1 MCTVIIIHYF
11 VPSII
16 IIPLSLCSKEYVFAT
31 VYKAKGLE
39 FDTVHLL
46 DFSTQE
52 LEMALKR
59 GILICG
65 SCIMTVKH
73 N

>member
-1 MCTVIIIHYF
+1 MCTVIIHYF

-16 IIPLSLCSKEYVFAT
+16 IIPLSLCFKEYVFAT

-52 LEMALKR
+52 LETALES
-59 GILICG
+59 GIY
-65 SCIMTVKH
+65 VVVV
-73 N
+73 